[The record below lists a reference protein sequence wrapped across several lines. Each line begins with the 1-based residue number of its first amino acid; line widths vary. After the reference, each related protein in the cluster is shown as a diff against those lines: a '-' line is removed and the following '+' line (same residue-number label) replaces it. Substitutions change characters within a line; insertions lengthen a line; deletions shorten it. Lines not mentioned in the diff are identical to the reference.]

1 MWFHRQAVSWV
12 SWKAI
17 GMEFLLLGL
26 VGVSILAAVGADSSD
41 EEETTEETSQEEI
54 EPAPSDPVETGRD
67 LSFDGSTVLEGT
79 AGDDTIAAGQDSD
92 LAPEEIRLQ
101 GGDDIAVIEDQI
113 GGGVYGGAGDDTLT
127 STEYGNALHG
137 GAGDDILSGVGGNVM
152 SGGAGNDQISLDM
165 NAQPGPDAFRIN
177 GGDGDDTIKV
187 QADVGMDTPDRSGAN
202 FIGGAGEDAYEF
214 DLTLKNSDVD
224 LNLSGGPLSTSLGQI
239 EDFDPAEDSL
249 LIELDADTAAAARDV
264 EASLEQT
271 ETDGQFFSTLTLRF
285 LEDADTPD
293 ASEAVALLNIVS
305 NSAFTLDD
313 VQLVGV

>member
-1 MWFHRQAVSWV
+1 
-12 SWKAI
+12 
-17 GMEFLLLGL
+17 MEFLLLGL

-41 EEETTEETSQEEI
+41 EEGTTGETSQEDI
-54 EPAPSDPVETGRD
+54 EPIPSDPVVTGRD

-92 LAPEEIRLQ
+92 LAPQEIRLQ
-101 GGDDIAVIEDQI
+101 GGDDIAIIEDQI

-152 SGGAGNDQISLDM
+152 SGGVGNDQISLDM

-177 GGDGDDTIKV
+177 GGEGDDAIKV

-202 FIGGAGEDAYEF
+202 FIGGEGEDAYEF

-224 LNLSGGPLSTSLGQI
+224 LNSSGGPLSTSRWGDHSRILTRPRTACWSNSITIRPPKGAMSTGI
-239 EDFDPAEDSL
+239 IAWSRWRRTNTFDPHAAIPCGRGQPRRCRGRGNAECLSL
-249 LIELDADTAAAARDV
+249 
-264 EASLEQT
+264 S
-271 ETDGQFFSTLTLRF
+271 G
-285 LEDADTPD
+285 
-293 ASEAVALLNIVS
+293 
-305 NSAFTLDD
+305 
-313 VQLVGV
+313 